1 MSIQNLIFSQLLIN
15 DEYARK
21 VLPHLHE
28 EYFSSQEEKI
38 FFKIYSRF
46 FKKHN
51 KIPSKQSLLIEI
63 ENLKTSADIYT
74 SVKDLI
80 NLTEEFDETLQY
92 LVDKTE
98 EYVKEKALF
107 NALRESLLIADG
119 HSKTKTSEAIPAL
132 LQAALGVCFDTSV
145 GHDYFNDVEARYK
158 YYHETTNRVQCGIP
172 ELDKITKNGFPK
184 KSLSFILAP
193 PHGGKSLVMSNIAMG
208 ASKAGYNVL
217 TITLEMSE
225 MEFSKRYDV
234 QSLDVS
240 FDELSVLPQSVF
252 ESKVAK
258 LAEKSRGR
266 MITKEYPT
274 KTAHCGHFRLL
285 LEELRVKQNFVPDMI
300 VVDYL
305 GICASE
311 NYKPS
316 SGANSYT
323 IMQAV
328 AEELRALAITHDC
341 AIISAIQTNRSGIG
355 NSTLDMSNIAESLG
369 PAQVGD
375 FIMAVI
381 DTEDLKALR
390 QLLFIQI
397 KNRFDGIETPNKFMM
412 GVDKS
417 KMKLFSLDIGG
428 EVSSISDKK
437 KTKIETANDTF
448 AIDMTHTIKST
459 DNVFDFNFE

>member
-1 MSIQNLIFSQLLIN
+1 MIQELIFSQLLTN

-21 VLPHLHE
+21 VLPHLKE
-28 EYFSSQEEKI
+28 EYFSNQEEKI
-38 FFKIYSRF
+38 FFKIYSHF
-46 FKKHN
+46 FSKHN
-51 KIPSKQSLLIEI
+51 KIPSKQAMLIEI
-63 ENLKTSADIYT
+63 EHLKTSADIYNT
-74 SVKDLI
+74 MKDMVGK
-80 NLTEEFDETLQY
+80 TVEFEESLKY

-119 HSKTKTSEAIPAL
+119 HSKTKTSESIPTI
-132 LQAALGVCFDTSV
+132 LQDALGVCFDTSV
-145 GHDYFNDVEARYK
+145 GHDYYHDAEARYK
-158 YYHETTNRVQCGIP
+158 YYHETTNRVKCGIP
-172 ELDKITKNGFPK
+172 EFDGITKNGFPK

-193 PHGGKSLVMSNIAMG
+193 PHGGKSLVMSNIARG
-208 ASKAGYNVL
+208 ASQEGYNVL

-234 QSLDVS
+234 QLLDVT
-240 FDELSVLPQSVF
+240 FDELSVLPQNVF
-252 ESKVAK
+252 ESKVNK

-274 KTAHCGHFRLL
+274 KTAHCGHFKALL
-285 LEELRVKQNFVPDMI
+285 SELRTKQNFVPDLI
-300 VVDYL
+300 VIDYL

-328 AEELRALAITHDC
+328 AEELRALAITEDC

-355 NSTLDMSNIAESLG
+355 SSSLDMSNIAESLG

-375 FIMAVI
+375 FIIAVI
-381 DTEDLKALR
+381 DTDDLKALH

-397 KNRFDGIETPNKFMM
+397 KNRFDGIESPNKFMM
-412 GVDKS
+412 GVEKS
-417 KMKLFSLDIGG
+417 KMKLYSLDHGG
-428 EVSSISDKK
+428 DVPTLVNKK
-437 KTKIETANDTF
+437 KPKIETANDTF
-448 AIDMTHTIKST
+448 GVDMTHTIKT
-459 DNVFDFNFE
+459 TENVFDFNFD

>member
-1 MSIQNLIFSQLLIN
+1 MIQELIFSQLLTN

-21 VLPHLHE
+21 VLPHLKE

-38 FFKIYSRF
+38 FFKIYSHF
-46 FKKHN
+46 FTKHN
-51 KIPSKQSLLIEI
+51 KIPSKQAMLIEI
-63 ENLKTSADIYT
+63 EHLKASAEIYNT
-74 SVKDLI
+74 MKEMVGR
-80 NLTEEFDETLQY
+80 TVEFEETLKY

-119 HSKTKTSEAIPAL
+119 HSKTKTAEAIPML
-132 LQAALGVCFDTSV
+132 LQTALGVCFDTSV
-145 GHDYFNDVEARYK
+145 GHDYFSDAEARYK
-158 YYHETTNRVQCGIP
+158 YYHETTNRVSCGIP
-172 ELDKITKNGFPK
+172 EFDKITKNGFPK

-193 PHGGKSLVMSNIAMG
+193 PHGGKSLVMSNIARG
-208 ASKAGYNVL
+208 ASQAGHNVL

-234 QSLDVS
+234 QLLDVT
-240 FDELSVLPQSVF
+240 FDELAVLPQSVF
-252 ESKVAK
+252 ESKVSK
-258 LAEKSRGR
+258 LAAKSRGR

-285 LEELRVKQNFVPDMI
+285 LEELRVKQNFVPDLI

-328 AEELRALAITHDC
+328 AEELRALSITHDC

-381 DTEDLKALR
+381 DTEDLKSMH

-397 KNRFDGIETPNKFMM
+397 KNRFGGIEDPNKFMM

-417 KMKLFSLDIGG
+417 KMKLYSLDIGA
-428 EVSSISDKK
+428 EVASLSDKK

-448 AIDMTHTIKST
+448 GADMKHTIKTS
-459 DNVFDFNFE
+459 DNVFDFNFD